1 MERFMAQL
9 VVRNL
14 DEDIKAKLQQR
25 ARRHGRSM
33 EEEVRDILR
42 EAVKGEG
49 GDLQPLGTRLKAR
62 FAGIGLDQ
70 DIPELHGQPARPADF
85 AS

>member
-1 MERFMAQL
+1 MAQL

-14 DEDIKAKLQQR
+14 DDDVKAKLQQR
-25 ARRHGRSM
+25 AHRHGRST

-42 EAVKGEG
+42 GAVRHEG
-49 GDLQPLGTRLKAR
+49 APARPLGTRIKSR
-62 FAGIGLDQ
+62 FARGGLEK
-70 DIPELHGQPARPADF
+70 DIPEMRGQPARPADF